1 MSGGVPWFI
10 YILECAD
17 QTLYTG
23 ITTDIQRRLQQHEQ
37 GQGAKY
43 TKGRT
48 PLKLVYTE
56 KARNRSEASKRE
68 AEIKTMSKQEKRELI
83 LSVAC

>member
-23 ITTDIQRRLQQHEQ
+23 ITTDIQRRFQQHEQ

-48 PLKLVYTE
+48 PLKLLYTE

-83 LSVAC
+83 LSAAC